1 MPGVRQAIMWSIAA
15 FSELSNQTISNCWR
29 KTDILPPVWNAELVN
44 ADEREKGRMAEA
56 NAELSTL
63 IASLSLGSDALS
75 AEEFQNFPNEEQ
87 VSFTNNLFLFV
98 TVRLLIIMAR
108 RWSKI

>member
-1 MPGVRQAIMWSIAA
+1 
-15 FSELSNQTISNCWR
+15 
-29 KTDILPPVWNAELVN
+29 
-44 ADEREKGRMAEA
+44 MAEA